1 MRAIAM
7 STISIRL
14 DAETATLTERMAR
27 EQGKSKSEIVRE
39 ALRQYAKRN
48 GTRAR
53 KGETLYDR
61 IKDIVG
67 SCSGGPSDLSI
78 DSGKKYA
85 AMLWERKRS
94 RDADRRRSARRA
106 HTS

>member
-1 MRAIAM
+1 M

-14 DAETATLTERMAR
+14 DAETATMTDRLAR

-39 ALRQYAKRN
+39 ALRHYAKQN
-48 GTRAR
+48 GKRSQ

-61 IKDIVG
+61 IKDIIG
-67 SCSGGPSDLSI
+67 SCSGGPSNLSI
-78 DSGKKYA
+78 DSGKKYGE
-85 AMLWERKRS
+85 MLWERKRS